1 MANFAGYITN
11 NGQVFEAVIS
21 TDGKAGPRGPQGEP
35 GPKGDKGEQ
44 GPQGETGLQGP
55 KGEQG
60 EQGPRGEPGPAGGT
74 TNYND
79 LSNKP
84 KINNVDLTGNKT
96 KEDLGIPTKT
106 SDLTNDSN
114 FISSTVVTNFVFL
127 NSQEEYNALGTYD
140 SATLYLVKK
149 G

>member
-21 TDGKAGPRGPQGEP
+21 TDGKVGPRGPQGEP

-74 TNYND
+74 NYND

-84 KINNVDLTGNKT
+84 KINNVELTGNKT
-96 KEDLGIPTKT
+96 NEELGIPTKT

-114 FISSTVVTNFVFL
+114 FISSTVVTAFW
-127 NSQEEYNALGTYD
+127 SGTQAEYDALGTYSD
-140 SATLYLVKK
+140 TTLYLISEV
-149 G
+149 